1 MILDI
6 MIRTMLK
13 IRCLKVCDAKMVIKV
28 VVRIRNNNNMV
39 VNKVSRQISIEWIAK
54 VKFYLK
60 GF

>member
-1 MILDI
+1 